1 MSFRMRN
8 PEADNTSISSVN
20 SLHSSSLVIL
30 DFIFNEASKR
40 LFRSLLCQSINL
52 TGCKS
57 CSSGDVLLGIR
68 HKFTYSSLGGCL
80 SDYFSLVQGIS
91 WPAFYGLMYR
101 SSSRQ
106 DSDLS

>member
-1 MSFRMRN
+1 MSFRIRN

-40 LFRSLLCQSINL
+40 LCQSINL

-91 WPAFYGLMYR
+91 
-101 SSSRQ
+101 
-106 DSDLS
+106 